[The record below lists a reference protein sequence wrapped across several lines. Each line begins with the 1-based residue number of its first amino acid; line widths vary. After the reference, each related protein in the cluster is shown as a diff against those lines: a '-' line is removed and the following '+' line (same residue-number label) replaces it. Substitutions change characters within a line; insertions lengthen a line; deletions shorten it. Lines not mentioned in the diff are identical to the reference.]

1 MFAAPQDAPP
11 PMRPFALLLV
21 TLALAA
27 CERGQ
32 EHRVVHVYNW
42 SDYIGSRTLADFERE
57 TGIRVV
63 YDLYD
68 GNEMLEAKLVAGRS
82 GYDVVFPSARPYAAR
97 HLRSGLY
104 RPLERERLPHWPHL
118 DEEVLA
124 SLEDI
129 DPGNR
134 HLVPYLWGTTGLGVN
149 LRLVRERLGGDPPA
163 SWSLLF
169 DPANAERL
177 RDCGLSVLDE
187 EQEAFAAA
195 LLYLGRDPHEESEE
209 AIAAVAAAYAAIR
222 PHLRYFHSSRY
233 LEDLASGALCVA
245 MAYSGDVLQ
254 ARTRAE
260 ESGRGAD
267 IAFLLPKEGAL
278 RWIDVIAVPRD
289 APHPAEAHAFIDF
302 LLRPAVIAAISA
314 EVGYASGNRDA
325 KPLLPPALREDPWVY
340 PPEEARLIDPRILAP
355 ETERARQRAFTAI
368 KAGRPLP
375 GRR

>member
-1 MFAAPQDAPP
+1 MFAAPEDAPP
-11 PMRPFALLLV
+11 PMRLLLLLM
-21 TLALAA
+21 TLALTA

-32 EHRVVHVYNW
+32 ERRVVHVYNW
-42 SDYIGSRTLADFERE
+42 SDYIGSHTLAEFERE

-118 DEEVLA
+118 DAEVLA

-209 AIAAVAAAYAAIR
+209 TIAAVAAAYAAIR

-254 ARTRAE
+254 ARKRAE
-260 ESGRGAD
+260 ESGRSGE
-267 IAFLLPKEGAL
+267 IAFLLPREGAL
-278 RWIDVIAVPRD
+278 RWIDVIAVPHD

-340 PPEEARLIDPRILAP
+340 PPEGARLIDPRILSP
-355 ETERARQRAFTAI
+355 DTERARQRAFTAI

-375 GRR
+375 GR